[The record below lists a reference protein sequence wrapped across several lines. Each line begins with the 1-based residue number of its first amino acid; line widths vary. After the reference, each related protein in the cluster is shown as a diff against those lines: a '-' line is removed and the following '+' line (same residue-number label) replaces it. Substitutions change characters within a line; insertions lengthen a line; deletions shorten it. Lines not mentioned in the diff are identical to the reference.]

1 MCFSLSYSHQDDKHD
16 LVQASLR
23 ERERKVELSRT
34 AQREQ
39 WEKERDQLRRTDAE
53 RTFGN
58 MLVDLVKD
66 PLSLW
71 SNTRKTLHK
80 DHRWDVCEM
89 IEGEEERLFK
99 EHVVGLQEK
108 RRGQFMRLLEETSK
122 VGEEQR
128 WEGKGFG

>member
-1 MCFSLSYSHQDDKHD
+1 M
-16 LVQASLR
+16 
-23 ERERKVELSRT
+23 SRT

-66 PLSLW
+66 PLSSW
-71 SNTRKTLHK
+71 SNTRKTLRK

-89 IEGEEERLFK
+89 IEGEEKERQFK

-108 RRGQFMRLLEETSK
+108 RRGQFRRLLEETSK
-122 VGEEQR
+122 VEEGVR
-128 WEGKGFG
+128 KGFE

>member
-1 MCFSLSYSHQDDKHD
+1 MLIFLHSLISHQDDKHD

-23 ERERKVELSRT
+23 EREREVELSRT

-66 PLSLW
+66 PLSSW
-71 SNTRKTLHK
+71 SNTRKTLRK

-89 IEGEEERLFK
+89 IEGEEKERLFK

-108 RRGQFMRLLEETSK
+108 RRGQFRRLLEETSK
-122 VGEEQR
+122 VGE
-128 WEGKGFG
+128 GKGFG